1 MVPYRSNFTVIG
13 TTSGFASFLPALI
26 ILCLLNLNLT
36 LAAQSP
42 VIDNIPSEEI
52 DEGQMFASIS
62 LDDYVNDPDDADDV
76 LEWSYSNN
84 DELSVS
90 ITDRVALVTVPDE
103 NWNGSETITF
113 TVTDPDLNTVSDD
126 AVFTVLPVNDA
137 PVVTGIPDQSVD
149 EGVSLDPVSLNN
161 YVTDID
167 NDVSELTWSVSGDN
181 NLTVVI
187 DGDDI
192 ATITPDAGWTGVET
206 LVFAAADP
214 GSLTGDDDAAFTIK
228 EINAPPTDITL
239 SPTSVNENAAS
250 GTEVGT
256 LTTTD
261 PDAEVTFTYTLVSG
275 AGSDDN
281 SSFSISG
288 DKLVTAGVF
297 DFETK
302 AAYTVRVRSTDGSAG
317 FIEEAFAIA
326 VNDVNEAPVAV
337 NNAYTF
343 NEGSN
348 NNITA
353 PGVLA
358 GDSDPDGNPLTA
370 VLVSSPSY
378 SSSFI
383 LNPNGSFTYNHNG
396 SEITTDAFTYRASD
410 GTLPS
415 NIATVNIT
423 LTPVNDAPVITG
435 QNPLSVLE
443 NQSLLLAVTN
453 LIITDPDD
461 IPAGMTLTVQ
471 NGANYTVSGT
481 TITPASGFNGDLTV
495 PVYVNDGDVN
505 SNTFNLTVTVTGVN
519 DPPVITGQVPL
530 NVNEDQS
537 LTLVVG
543 NFTITD
549 IDNPSGPFTLT
560 VQNGSNYN
568 HSGNTI
574 TPVLN
579 YNGPLT
585 VPVTVS
591 DPVGAVSGVF
601 NASVTVNP
609 VNDTPVVSDIP
620 NETIAEGQSFSTIS
634 LDNYVTDV
642 DNTDNQITW
651 TFTGNSQLTVTITN
665 RIATITPPN
674 SDWNGAETITFIATD
689 PGLLFT
695 SNQATFTV
703 TGTNDPP
710 VADNVVITPAD
721 PRIGVTNTGTFT
733 YSDPDGDP
741 AGTHL
746 YKWYRATT
754 MAGTDAV
761 AIAGATAITYR
772 PVKADGAR
780 YICFEVTPV
789 DQPGL
794 PGVPVKSPF
803 KYINNSPAA
812 TNVQINAPGTEP
824 GQTIS
829 AVFTYS
835 DTEGNPQD
843 APNNIYRWYRK
854 TTAAFTPAS
863 PGTLIGSESTYR
875 LRSQDANMY
884 IWYRVS
890 PAAQSGSTPGD
901 SVWSNI
907 IGPIGTFS
915 ANISGTASFCPGAT
929 MPITLSITGGVA
941 PYTAVL
947 TRTGST
953 SNKDTTI
960 AAIPSSPYTI
970 NVKIPGTYVLTSLT
984 DAGEDPATSSATSV
998 VLQFFAKVKAVLTGS
1013 AEICND
1019 GISTATLNLNFSA
1032 GTAPWTFV
1040 ASRLR
1045 SNGTLISDTTFT
1057 NVNTDPYVFPGRVFP
1072 TYNTTLY
1079 RIKSLTDVNG
1089 CPGDTA
1095 GTGTARIT
1103 YKVSP
1108 TAVISGIDSICP
1120 DETANLQVVLTG
1132 TGPFSITYLR
1142 NGANPTVINGIN
1154 GLNYT
1159 LQVTQTGT
1167 YTLSRVQDALC
1178 TGKTSG
1184 TGIVR
1189 SHSFP
1194 TAILSGTTTICEHT
1208 SANLTV
1214 ALTGA
1219 APWKFSYRRNTD
1231 TPIEVPNVLAS
1242 PRTVAVQQAGTYILT
1257 EVYDKNCKGTVSGS
1271 AVITVTEAPEVE
1283 LNGLGPAY
1291 NKQSS
1296 EWVLMTGTPSG
1307 GTYSGPGVIP
1317 YNSSWYFVPSLPPVG
1332 THNIVYAYRAS
1343 PSSCYGYDTSVVRI
1357 LEASAVIEFENNRT
1371 KYCRNDH
1378 SFVVTGVNLANVIG
1392 TFTINGGIGL
1402 VDHHDNT
1409 ATVYPAQLAAGEY
1422 TITYTYYDGTSLS
1435 VNSKFD
1441 VGLAPVADFK
1451 WETECFQAGKA
1462 ISLTNTSAS
1471 NFGNLT
1477 DTSYYWKIYTPTG
1490 FLPFETKDITY
1501 TFAQAGNQRIDLEI
1515 QNTYGCADTV
1525 SKIFSLRP
1533 TYSLKDLTYT
1543 EDFADN
1549 PLEWQSGTSTTVTV
1563 NSWRLGNPTKGFT
1576 GDHCWFTYIPGTS
1589 APREQSWITSP
1600 CFDFTGTQ
1608 RPMLKM
1614 DIWRLFNLDRDGA
1627 TVQYSVDSSK
1637 TWNVLGELSD
1647 GLFWYNDYQ
1656 IDGKPGDQSLGWSNY
1671 NSQGNDT
1678 EWKTARHSLDILK
1691 SKKSVQFRIAY
1702 GSDGT
1707 ARNNNGFAFDNFWIG
1722 ERNRTALLEH
1732 FTNSS
1737 DQDCDSV
1744 DAVLNN
1750 LVNNNGI
1757 NIIDLQYHTSFPG
1770 ADLFNQHNPTI
1781 PGARVFYYGF
1791 SDVPYTILN
1800 GGSKTAHRFDH
1811 TILPLTPN
1819 AALVESLYD
1828 SKFWITLNSKV
1839 SGDIL
1844 NVEAQ
1849 VFALQDIPATQLTV
1863 HIAVIEKVITGVTGS
1878 NGETSF
1884 ESVVKTM
1891 LPDAAGTTI
1900 YQAWKKDEPRYVNES
1915 WQLQHVYDTN
1925 QLRIVAFVQD
1935 ESTFEIYQA
1944 AMDTIGVFTGLNDH
1958 LPGAG
1963 NEKPFVVYPN
1973 PAGSMAFVEFE
1984 QDVTEDITFEM
1995 YNTLGNL
2002 VFVKHIPAGTQR
2014 TEIPVENYPNGLYIL
2029 RLVSRDQL
2037 IGISKLT
2044 ISK

>member
-13 TTSGFASFLPALI
+13 TASGFASSLPALLF
-26 ILCLLNLNLT
+26 LCLLNLGLAT
-36 LAAQSP
+36 AAQSP
-42 VIDNIPSEEI
+42 VIDNIPGEEI
-52 DEGQMFASIS
+52 EEGQIFASIS
-62 LDDYVNDPDDADDV
+62 LDNFVTDPDDADEV

-84 DELSVS
+84 DELTVS
-90 ITDRVALVTVPDE
+90 ITDRVAFVTTPDV

-113 TVTDPDLNTVSDD
+113 TVKDPDLNAVSDD
-126 AVFTVLPVNDA
+126 AVFTVLPINDA

-149 EGVSLDPVSLNN
+149 EGTSLDPVSLNN

-167 NDVSELTWSVSGDN
+167 NAIEELTWSVSGDDK
-181 NLTVVI
+181 LTVAI
-187 DGDDI
+187 DGDNI
-192 ATITPDAGWTGVET
+192 ATITPDAGWTGMET
-206 LVFAAADP
+206 LVFAVADP
-214 GSLTGDDDAAFTIK
+214 GSLSGNDDAAFTIK
-228 EINAPPTDITL
+228 EVNANPTDLAL
-239 SPTSVNENAAS
+239 SPTSVDENAIS

-256 LTTTD
+256 FTTTD
-261 PDAEVTFTYTLVSG
+261 PDAEVTFIYTLVSG
-275 AGSDDN
+275 AGSADN

-288 DKLVTAGVF
+288 DKLVTAAIF
-297 DFETK
+297 DFESK
-302 AAYTVRVRSTDGSAG
+302 AAYTVRVRSTDGSGG
-317 FIEEAFAIA
+317 FIEEAFAITI
-326 VNDVNEAPVAV
+326 NDVNEAPLVA
-337 NNAYTF
+337 
-343 NEGSN
+343 
-348 NNITA
+348 
-353 PGVLA
+353 
-358 GDSDPDGNPLTA
+358 
-370 VLVSSPSY
+370 
-378 SSSFI
+378 
-383 LNPNGSFTYNHNG
+383 
-396 SEITTDAFTYRASD
+396 
-410 GTLPS
+410 
-415 NIATVNIT
+415 
-423 LTPVNDAPVITG
+423 
-435 QNPLSVLE
+435 
-443 NQSLLLAVTN
+443 
-453 LIITDPDD
+453 D
-461 IPAGMTLTVQ
+461 IPGQTIPE
-471 NGANYTVSGT
+471 GGT
-481 TITPASGFNGDLTV
+481 FATIN
-495 PVYVNDGDVN
+495 
-505 SNTFNLTVTVTGVN
+505 
-519 DPPVITGQVPL
+519 
-530 NVNEDQS
+530 
-537 LTLVVG
+537 
-543 NFTITD
+543 
-549 IDNPSGPFTLT
+549 
-560 VQNGSNYN
+560 
-568 HSGNTI
+568 
-574 TPVLN
+574 
-579 YNGPLT
+579 
-585 VPVTVS
+585 
-591 DPVGAVSGVF
+591 
-601 NASVTVNP
+601 
-609 VNDTPVVSDIP
+609 
-620 NETIAEGQSFSTIS
+620 
-634 LDNYVTDV
+634 LDNYVADP
-642 DNTDNQITW
+642 DNLDAQIIW
-651 TFTGNSQLTVTITN
+651 TASGNSQLTVTITN
-665 RIATITPPN
+665 RVATITTPSSTWNGSETITFTATDPGFLTDNDPATFTVSTVNDPPVVGDIPGQTINEGASFATVNLDGYVSDPDHTDEQITWTYSGNTQLTVSINAGRIATITVPN
-674 SDWNGAETITFIATD
+674 INWFGTETITFIATD
-689 PGLLFT
+689 PEGASDNDQAVFTVISINDPPVVADIPSQSIPEGESFSTIGLDNYVTDADNTDSQIIWTYSGNSQLVVSISAGRVATITTPNADWSGAETITFT
-695 SNQATFTV
+695 ATDPGSLSGSDQATFTV
-703 TGTNDPP
+703 LGANDPP
-710 VADNVVITPAD
+710 VASNVAITPAD

-733 YSDPDGDP
+733 YSDPDADP

-746 YKWYRATT
+746 YKWYRATN
-754 MAGTDAV
+754 ASGTDAV
-761 AIAGATAITYR
+761 AITGATAITYR

-789 DQPGL
+789 DQPGMA
-794 PGVPVKSPF
+794 GTPVKSTF

-812 TNVQINAPGTEP
+812 TSVQINAPGTQP

-843 APNNIYRWYRK
+843 APNNIYRWYRRDDA
-854 TTAAFTPAS
+854 TRNYS
-863 PGTLIGSESTYR
+863 NPGTLIGSESTYR
-875 LRSQDANMY
+875 LRSQDANKY

-890 PAAQSGSTPGD
+890 PAAQAGSTPGD
-901 SVWSNI
+901 SAWSNI

-915 ANISGTASFCPGAT
+915 ANITGSASFCPGVN

-947 TRTGST
+947 TRSGST

-960 AAIPSSPYTI
+960 SAIPSSPYTI
-970 NVKIPGTYVLTSLT
+970 NVRIPGTYVLTTVT
-984 DAGEDPATSSATSV
+984 DAGGDPATASATSV
-998 VLQFFAKVKAVLTGS
+998 ILQFHPKVKAVLTGS

-1019 GISTATLNLNFSA
+1019 GISTATLSLNFST

-1045 SNGTLISDTTFT
+1045 ANGTPISDTTYT
-1057 NVNTDPYVFPGRVFP
+1057 NVNSDPYNFPGRIFP

-1108 TAVISGIDSICP
+1108 TAVLSGIDSICP
-1120 DETANLQVVLTG
+1120 GETASLQVVLAG

-1142 NGANPTVINGIN
+1142 NGANPTVINNIT

-1189 SHSFP
+1189 AHIFP
-1194 TAILSGTTTICEHT
+1194 TAVISGNATICEHA
-1208 SANLTV
+1208 SANLNV
-1214 ALTGA
+1214 ALTGT

-1231 TPIEVPNVLAS
+1231 TPVEIPNVLTS

-1271 AVITVTEAPEVE
+1271 AVINVTPAPDV
-1283 LNGLGPAY
+1283 LLSGLASAY
-1291 NKQSS
+1291 NKQSPD
-1296 EWVLMTGTPSG
+1296 WIQITGTPAG
-1307 GTYSGPGVIP
+1307 GTFSGPGVIP

-1343 PSSCYGYDTSVVRI
+1343 PTSCYGYDTAVVRV
-1357 LEASAVIEFENNRT
+1357 LEANAVIEFENNRT
-1371 KYCRNDH
+1371 KYCRNDR

-1392 TFTINGGIGL
+1392 SFTISGGTGL
-1402 VDHHDNT
+1402 VDHRDNT
-1409 ATVYPAQLAAGEY
+1409 ATVNPAQLAAGEY
-1422 TITYTYYDGTSLS
+1422 TITYTYFDGTSLS
-1435 VNSKFD
+1435 VGSKFD
-1441 VGLAPVADFK
+1441 VGLAPVADFR
-1451 WETECFQAGKA
+1451 WETECFQTGKA
-1462 ISLTNTSAS
+1462 IKMTNTSAS

-1490 FLPFETKDITY
+1490 FVPFETKNISH
-1501 TFAQAGNQRIDLEI
+1501 TFTQAGNQFIELQI
-1515 QNTYGCADTV
+1515 QNTYGCADTTI
-1525 SKIFSLRP
+1525 KMFSLRP
-1533 TYSLKDLTYT
+1533 TYALKDLAYS
-1543 EDFADN
+1543 EDFADS
-1549 PLEWQSGTSTTVTV
+1549 PLEWQSGTSSTLTV

-1627 TVQYSVDSSK
+1627 TVQYSADSSK
-1637 TWNVLGELSD
+1637 SWHVLGELAD
-1647 GLFWYNDYQ
+1647 GLFWFNDYQ
-1656 IDGKPGDQSLGWSNY
+1656 IDGKPGDQSVGWSNF

-1691 SKKSVQFRIAY
+1691 NKKTVQFRIAY

-1707 ARNNNGFAFDNFWIG
+1707 ARNNNGFAFDNFWIL

-1744 DAVLNN
+1744 DAVLNS
-1750 LVNNNGI
+1750 LVNNNEM

-1770 ADLFNQHNPTI
+1770 ADPFNQHNPSI

-1811 TILPLTPN
+1811 NIMPLTPN
-1819 AALVESLYD
+1819 AALVESLHD

-1863 HIAVIEKVITGVTGS
+1863 HIAVIEKVITGETGS

-1900 YQAWKKDEPRYVNES
+1900 YQEWKKDEPRYVNES
-1915 WQLQHVYDTN
+1915 WQLQHVYDTS
-1925 QLRIVAFVQD
+1925 QLRVVAYVQD
-1935 ESTFEIYQA
+1935 ESTYEVYQA
-1944 AMDTIGVFTGLNDH
+1944 AMDTIGVFTGLDDY
-1958 LPGAG
+1958 LPGSG
-1963 NEKPFVVYPN
+1963 DEKPFLVYPN

-1984 QDVTEDITFEM
+1984 QDITEDITFEM
-1995 YNTLGNL
+1995 YNSLGGL
-2002 VFVKHIPAGTQR
+2002 VFVKHIPSGTQR
-2014 TEIPVENYPNGLYIL
+2014 AEIPVENYPDGLYIL